1 MSSTGVNVGPPPHPP
16 RPCSRRRQSPA
27 ARSVDAHLLRA
38 CVGPG
43 PSCAREAVLRW
54 SALAVGVFYG
64 FSHQRTITT
73 TQRAA
78 HEQHEYE
85 QKQKLIDQAKA
96 EFAKQKN
103 PQPAS
108 QSDGMSPE
116 PSVTDRR
123 WRRNVLAGVMQQLT
137 LAAVITDVENPKFDL
152 EKYLLQVAKDSP

>member
-1 MSSTGVNVGPPPHPP
+1 M
-16 RPCSRRRQSPA
+16 
-27 ARSVDAHLLRA
+27 D
-38 CVGPG
+38 
-43 PSCAREAVLRW
+43 VLRW

-64 FSHQRTITT
+64 FSHQRTITA

-116 PSVTDRR
+116 LRAADRR
-123 WRRNVLAGVMQQLT
+123 WRRDVPAARMKELT
-137 LAAVITDVENPKFDL
+137 QGAVITDVENPKFDL
-152 EKYLLQVAKDSP
+152 EKYLMQVAKDSP

>member
-1 MSSTGVNVGPPPHPP
+1 LGLGL
-16 RPCSRRRQSPA
+16 Q
-27 ARSVDAHLLRA
+27 
-38 CVGPG
+38 
-43 PSCAREAVLRW
+43 VLRW